1 MRVKYKAWRAGGEDW
16 TGRVVDMAEGEAET
30 LIRCNIVE
38 AVPVEVEVETAT
50 ITPPENTMVRFT
62 KKDKKKKH

>member
-1 MRVKYKAWRAGGEDW
+1 MRVKYKAWRAGGEDM
-16 TGRVVDMAEGEAET
+16 TGRIVDMDDAEAET

-50 ITPPENTMVRFT
+50 ITPPENTMV
-62 KKDKKKKH
+62 KLNKKKKKH

>member
-1 MRVKYKAWRAGGEDW
+1 M
-16 TGRVVDMAEGEAET
+16 TGKVVDMEEGEART

-50 ITPPENTMVRFT
+50 IQPPENTML
-62 KKDKKKKH
+62 KLNKKKKKH